1 MQPSTRKV
9 VQRSPAHTVRLIHL
23 PHLQHLPVEA
33 DSSVERDFIHIA
45 ALYPGVERIEHQPF
59 KLIWE
64 DASYTPDFLVRFED
78 RSHVVVE
85 VKPEEKVTGY
95 APLFDRASTKLGA
108 SNMPF
113 LIATDK
119 GLRADGMAER
129 AREIRRYAKAGVS
142 QAECDRLLNVVEHSD
157 EGIPLSSLIS
167 CYGFEREVILHNMA
181 FRRISSGR
189 GLRIDGDTPLRATN
203 SRSKETNHAVHFT
216 DWINGQAWHA
226 DAGTDT
232 RALR

>member
-23 PHLQHLPVEA
+23 PHLQPGPVEA

-59 KLIWE
+59 KLVWE

-85 VKPEEKVTGY
+85 VKPTEKVAGY
-95 APLFDRASTKLGA
+95 AALFDKATKKLGA

-113 LIATDK
+113 LIATDE
-119 GLRADGMAER
+119 GLREDGMAER
-129 AREIRRYAKAGVS
+129 ARAIRRYAKTGFPL
-142 QAECDRLLNVVEHSD
+142 AECDRLLKVMENSTEFISF
-157 EGIPLSSLIS
+157 STLIS
-167 CYGFEREVILHNMA
+167 CYGFEREFILHTMA

-189 GLRIDGDTPLRATN
+189 GLRIDEDAPLRPTN
-203 SRSKETNHAVHFT
+203 PRKKEITHAIHFT
-216 DWINGQAWHA
+216 NWINGQAWHA

-232 RALR
+232 RTLR